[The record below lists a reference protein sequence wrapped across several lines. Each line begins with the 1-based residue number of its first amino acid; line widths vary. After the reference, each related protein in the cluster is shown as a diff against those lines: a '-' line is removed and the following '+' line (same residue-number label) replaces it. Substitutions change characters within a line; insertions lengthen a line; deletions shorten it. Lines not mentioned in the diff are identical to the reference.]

1 MRYKFISRV
10 ILAMNGYASPVK
22 SYNNLRLY
30 MHLREKYKKFA
41 LIIKN
46 KLRKPDLYYGF
57 KTWQNANKK
66 FNEMFQIIERKQLIK
81 ILNKQKDKMEMEYS
95 KKIAL
100 IEKINEEMKVHK
112 LLSHQEEKKE
122 KLCVHVYLKNLR
134 KIKTYALLTWKKR
147 V

>member
-1 MRYKFISRV
+1 
-10 ILAMNGYASPVK
+10 MNGYASPVK

-41 LIIKN
+41 LILKN

-66 FNEMFQIIERKQLIK
+66 FNDMFQIIERKQLIK

-100 IEKINEEMKVHK
+100 I
-112 LLSHQEEKKE
+112 
-122 KLCVHVYLKNLR
+122 
-134 KIKTYALLTWKKR
+134 
-147 V
+147 